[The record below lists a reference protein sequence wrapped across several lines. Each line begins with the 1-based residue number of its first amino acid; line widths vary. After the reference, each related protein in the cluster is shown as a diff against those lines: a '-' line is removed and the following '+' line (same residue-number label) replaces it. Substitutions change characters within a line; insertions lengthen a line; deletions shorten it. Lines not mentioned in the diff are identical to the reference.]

1 MAPAKRQKTST
12 SSPTASGYA
21 TADARDPQPPRAD
34 RGSSAPD
41 ADLVVEPEVLMC
53 PITGIMFRDPVMVF
67 ESGHTYERSAVL
79 SHFERDGA
87 KDPLT
92 GRALSSMMVT
102 TNRTVRQM
110 VRDWL
115 DRHPDV
121 TPDRWDSRELLE
133 PSEDVG
139 VLRTWRAM
147 CSPLQE
153 MWPVN
158 EQPEHWKGVTMENGS
173 VVELVLDEFDLTGAM
188 PAEIGQLIGQLTS
201 LVKLNLSHNQLTSV
215 PAEIG
220 QLTSLQVLG
229 LSDNQLTS
237 VPAEIGQLT
246 SLTELKLYNNKLTNV
261 PAEIGQLT
269 SLTELCLGDNKLTS
283 VPAEIRQLTS
293 LVKLNLSHN
302 QLESL
307 PAEIGLL
314 TSLKVLN
321 LNHNQ
326 LWSVPAEFGLLTSL
340 KVLNLNH
347 NQLESLPAEIG
358 QLTSLERLNL
368 YSNQFE
374 EVPAAI
380 RRLEAAGCFVI
391 PW

>member
-1 MAPAKRQKTST
+1 M
-12 SSPTASGYA
+12 
-21 TADARDPQPPRAD
+21 
-34 RGSSAPD
+34 
-41 ADLVVEPEVLMC
+41 EPEVLMC
-53 PITGIMFRDPVMVF
+53 PITVIMFRDPVMVF

-188 PAEIGQLIGQLTS
+188 PAEIGQLIGQLTP
-201 LVKLNLSHNQLTSV
+201 LKVLNLNHSQLTSV

-229 LSDNQLTS
+229 LGCIELTSLPAEIWQLTSLTRLDLGGNQLTSVPAEIGRLTSLKVLNLDHNQLTS
-237 VPAEIGQLT
+237 VPAEIGQL
-246 SLTELKLYNNKLTNV
+246 K
-261 PAEIGQLT
+261 
-269 SLTELCLGDNKLTS
+269 
-283 VPAEIRQLTS
+283 
-293 LVKLNLSHN
+293 
-302 QLESL
+302 
-307 PAEIGLL
+307 
-314 TSLKVLN
+314 SLKVLDLRGN
-321 LNHNQ
+321 LLRN
-326 LWSVPAEFGLLTSL
+326 
-340 KVLNLNH
+340 
-347 NQLESLPAEIG
+347 LPAEIG

-368 YSNQFE
+368 NDNQLTC
-374 EVPAAI
+374 VPAAI
-380 RRLEAAGCFVI
+380 RGLEAAGCFVI
-391 PW
+391 PY

>member
-41 ADLVVEPEVLMC
+41 ADLVVEPEELLC
-53 PITGIMFRDPVMVF
+53 SITRTMFRDPVMVF

-92 GRALSSMMVT
+92 GRDLSSTMVT

-173 VVELVLDEFDLTGAM
+173 VVELDLDEFALTGAM
-188 PAEIGQLIGQLTS
+188 PAEIGQLIGQLTP
-201 LVKLNLSHNQLTSV
+201 LKVLNLNHSQLTSV

-220 QLTSLQVLG
+220 QLTSLEQLD
-229 LSDNQLTS
+229 LSDHRLSS

-246 SLTELKLYNNKLTNV
+246 SPRE
-261 PAEIGQLT
+261 
-269 SLTELCLGDNKLTS
+269 
-283 VPAEIRQLTS
+283 
-293 LVKLNLSHN
+293 LNLSHN
-302 QLESL
+302 QLR
-307 PAEIGLL
+307 I
-314 TSLKVLN
+314 
-321 LNHNQ
+321 
-326 LWSVPAEFGLLTSL
+326 VPATTREFSCYL
-340 KVLNLNH
+340 
-347 NQLESLPAEIG
+347 
-358 QLTSLERLNL
+358 
-368 YSNQFE
+368 
-374 EVPAAI
+374 VPS
-380 RRLEAAGCFVI
+380 C
-391 PW
+391 